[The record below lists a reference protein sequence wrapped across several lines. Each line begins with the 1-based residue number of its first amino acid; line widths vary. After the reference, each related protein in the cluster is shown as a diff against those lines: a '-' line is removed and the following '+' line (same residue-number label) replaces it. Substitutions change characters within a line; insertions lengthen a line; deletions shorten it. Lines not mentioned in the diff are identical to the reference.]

1 MTNEYDRLGTL
12 LPDGGLRYVR
22 RLGHAPEK
30 VWRALTEGEHLVHWF
45 PADIVGE
52 RRPGARLELPF
63 WPAQVERYAIPEP
76 VTYGELLAWEPPRL
90 FELTWDAD
98 RLRWEL
104 EPHEGGTLLTLTTWL
119 ADTSPESLAN
129 AGAGY
134 HVCLDR
140 LRDLLDTGHVAHLED
155 GVVRE
160 LEKRYAELT

>member
-1 MTNEYDRLGTL
+1 MSTDRMGSL
-12 LPDGGLRYVR
+12 LPDGGLQYVR
-22 RLGHAPEK
+22 RLAHAPEK

-63 WPAQVERYAIPEP
+63 WPAQVERYGITDP
-76 VTYGELLAWEPPRL
+76 VTHGELLTWDPPRV
-90 FELTWDAD
+90 FELTWVTD

-104 EPHEGGTLLTLTTWL
+104 EPDDEGTVLTFTTWL
-119 ADTSPESLAN
+119 GDTSPESVAN

-134 HVCLDR
+134 HVCLAQ
-140 LRDLLDTGHVAHLED
+140 LRELLDTGSVAYLED

-160 LEKRYAELT
+160 LEKRYAELP